1 MFTVRGPIVFI
12 TLTTSFSSDR
22 APKFDLAFETQG
34 GRSESFPNY
43 TFKHYDYKMPEGT
56 IKYPPYQMG
65 QDVQYRSYEI
75 ATFTVNTFS
84 MSNAS
89 PKEHVNIARLD
100 LEGDDLCRFDSL
112 TILEPFAD
120 NDRNMLARNG
130 PSSTDY
136 RLR

>member
-1 MFTVRGPIVFI
+1 MVEGPIVFI
-12 TLTTSFSSDR
+12 TLTTSFSSDH
-22 APKFDLAFETQG
+22 APLFNLAFESNG

-43 TFKHYDYKMPEGT
+43 HFKHYDYKMSQGT
-56 IKYPPYQMG
+56 IEYPIQAGRDGIRKYRP
-65 QDVQYRSYEI
+65 YEI

-84 MSNAS
+84 TLNAS

-100 LEGDDLCRFDSL
+100 LEVGDLCEYDSL